1 MCVFRSD
8 YEYYVATRV
17 KFYFFGGGFMLFLW
31 SIYASSYA
39 TCKNKFVIFL
49 R

>member
-17 KFYFFGGGFMLFLW
+17 KFYFLGGGLCCFYGVYMLV
-31 SIYASSYA
+31 AM
-39 TCKNKFVIFL
+39 L
-49 R
+49 RVKISLLFF